1 MTRQEEPANMVY
13 VLLLLVGCEPGID
26 SGRHGGD
33 SWNRCLNV
41 KTQTCIADS
50 LGSGAAETAYHLL
63 ALYKVR
69 SVLLEGLDT
78 SRAEEHQHII
88 LIQFSCS
95 KLIAHGAVHNGLSMS
110 YFIGI
115 EHILEFLCMDIGHR
129 NEILFSLMLQNGSH
143 QAVHLSGIAKENL
156 TLAVLNILLDVE
168 RYCLGDA
175 EILHILRDV
184 YSHLGAKLEEM
195 IYSMT
200 RCEYNS
206 GVVKYVDVLL
216 SELFGTKRLNANEWF
231 EHKLNTVLISQI
243 KIGRLACGR
252 LRLGY
257 ENLLNFQGCEV

>member
-1 MTRQEEPANMVY
+1 MTRQEEPVSMVY
-13 VLLLLVGCEPGID
+13 VLLLLVGCEPCVD

-33 SWNRCLNV
+33 SGNRSLNI

-50 LGSGAAETAYHLL
+50 LGCGTTKTAYHLI
-63 ALYKVR
+63 ALNKVR
-69 SVLLEGLDT
+69 SVLLERLDT
-78 SRAEEHQHII
+78 CGAEEHQHII
-88 LIQFSCS
+88 IVKFTCC
-95 KLIAHGAVHNGLSMS
+95 KLVAHGAVHNGLSMS
-110 YFIGI
+110 YLVGI
-115 EHILEFLCMDIGHR
+115 KQILEFLSMNIGHR
-129 NEILFSLMLQNGSH
+129 YEILLCLMLEDRSH
-143 QAVHLSGIAKENL
+143 QTVYLTGVAEEYL
-156 TLAVLNILLDVE
+156 TLAILNVLLDIE
-168 RYCLGDA
+168 RYRLGDA
-175 EILHILRDV
+175 EILHVLRYVD
-184 YSHLGAKLEEM
+184 SHLSAQLEEM